1 MEAGLA
7 RRWAVLDEWAECGGK
22 ELQLAAVRL
31 CYRSLY
37 VAALTAVAVL
47 FPFL

>member
-1 MEAGLA
+1 M
-7 RRWAVLDEWAECGGK
+7 LDEWAECGGK